1 MRVSQ
6 RVDRAQ
12 YLVFAPLFGWHQLAA
27 QPLEMAL
34 WPNSPRF
41 G

>member
-12 YLVFAPLFGWHQLAA
+12 YLVFGLLFGWHQLAV
-27 QPLEMAL
+27 QLLEMA
-34 WPNSPRF
+34 
-41 G
+41 